1 MQRVF
6 DEAGATGTQRLLGC
20 VSEPVSG
27 PRSGGGVATEGTVA
41 SGTRGLKEHP
51 ASIATT
57 IATPSRHRS
66 PCFMGLI
73 LLEAFGAGAV
83 LILIVWWTMFSG
95 RKRGEIDDT
104 SVHKNGDAA
113 DADDERPPT

>member
-1 MQRVF
+1 
-6 DEAGATGTQRLLGC
+6 
-20 VSEPVSG
+20 
-27 PRSGGGVATEGTVA
+27 
-41 SGTRGLKEHP
+41 
-51 ASIATT
+51 
-57 IATPSRHRS
+57 
-66 PCFMGLI
+66 MGLI